1 MENFTNQIQLLLTN
15 PVLIACILSWFTAQL
30 IKTLIKL
37 CGGKVHSVA
46 ELFELVLWRTGSMPS
61 SHASLVTCLC
71 TMIAFRCGVDSDI
84 FILSLCFFLVT
95 IRDAMGVRRSSGI
108 QSKLLNRISSVLS
121 ENGLMDSQTVKET
134 DGHSPLEV
142 FVGCLIGFFIGI
154 AFCLL

>member
-1 MENFTNQIQLLLTN
+1 
-15 PVLIACILSWFTAQL
+15 
-30 IKTLIKL
+30 
-37 CGGKVHSVA
+37 
-46 ELFELVLWRTGSMPS
+46 MPS
-61 SHASLVTCLC
+61 SHASLVTCLS

>member
-1 MENFTNQIQLLLTN
+1 
-15 PVLIACILSWFTAQL
+15 
-30 IKTLIKL
+30 
-37 CGGKVHSVA
+37 
-46 ELFELVLWRTGSMPS
+46 
-61 SHASLVTCLC
+61 
-71 TMIAFRCGVDSDI
+71 MIAFRSGVDSDI